1 MSSYKRIGGN
11 YTIESVGGYVTI
23 VGNLI
28 VTGNSTSV
36 TSTNTNVTDNIITL
50 NKGESGAGVANG
62 TGYSGIE
69 IDRGTQPKATLRW
82 SEPDQKWQISSDSSS
97 YVNIATSGTGGGLSL
112 SANLDML
119 SYSIYSSTNGNV
131 RFDDNVAIQNTTVA
145 PSAAAG
151 YNTVYAQTPGGGG
164 SGLYVTNTTNTAQE
178 LATQAAA
185 IKYSIIF
192 G

>member
-1 MSSYKRIGGN
+1 MASYKRIGGN
-11 YTIESVGGYVTI
+11 YTIESIGGNVTI
-23 VGNLI
+23 VGNLV

-36 TSTNTNVTDNIITL
+36 TSTNTSVTDSIITL
-50 NKGESGAGVANG
+50 NKGESGSGV
-62 TGYSGIE
+62 TSVYSGIE
-69 IDRGTQPKATLRW
+69 IDRGSAANVQLRW
-82 SEPDQKWQISSDSSS
+82 NEDYDKWQITSDGTTFS
-97 YVNIATSGTGGGLSL
+97 NISTVSAGGGLTL
-112 SANLDML
+112 VANLDMTN
-119 SYSIYSSTNGNV
+119 YSLYSSTNGNV

-145 PSAAAG
+145 PPASTG

-164 SGLYVTNTTNTAQE
+164 SGLYVTNTTTAAQE